1 MVVVELG
8 RGGAGTRGKGERD
21 VEVWVRGSNFFCW
34 KAGGTIRRCR
44 YFEFAGHVVAV
55 EQELRWGGEREI
67 VWAYGIAQT
76 QMCEKHGWRVWR
88 GGAREGTCTCGCL
101 SISIPL
107 KRTIKREQRVKAHA
121 RTGGGAG
128 AGGAG
133 REEDELEVRVCDYV
147 CVFETLQILFL
158 HFSVVS
164 QNSISSCFIYIYS
177 ERCERDERE
186 RERER
191 EKERESSKL
200 IKPRSILK

>member
-1 MVVVELG
+1 
-8 RGGAGTRGKGERD
+8 
-21 VEVWVRGSNFFCW
+21 
-34 KAGGTIRRCR
+34 
-44 YFEFAGHVVAV
+44 
-55 EQELRWGGEREI
+55 
-67 VWAYGIAQT
+67 
-76 QMCEKHGWRVWR
+76 
-88 GGAREGTCTCGCL
+88 
-101 SISIPL
+101 
-107 KRTIKREQRVKAHA
+107 VKAHA